1 MNINIRQFKETDRT
15 QLETYELSEKQQ
27 MYSSLPLEVLED
39 AVNDKNRTANV
50 VVTDEDLVIG
60 FFVLHKH
67 YQHEGYD
74 TPYEVVYVRSLSIN
88 EKYQG
93 YGYGT
98 QVAQNLPVY
107 VQKNFSKF
115 DHLYLVVDGE
125 NTGAWNLYERAGF
138 LHLATK
144 EEGPIGKER
153 LYYLD
158 LARNYVPNLRLQL
171 DAEKSASKV
180 KIILNREDVKVGHI
194 DVVIKGE
201 TLEITHIYV
210 DEKHRHEGIA
220 ESAMRQFATVVRRKL
235 KEIEKASVEVSNPAF
250 ESLFINAGFVLV
262 DGDSDTNKY
271 VKLIRY

>member
-1 MNINIRQFKETDRT
+1 MDINIRQFKEADRS

-27 MYSSLPLEVLED
+27 MYSSLPLEVLDD
-39 AVNDKNRTANV
+39 ALNDKNRTANV
-50 VVTDEDLVIG
+50 VVTDGGLVIG
-60 FFVLHKH
+60 FFVLHKY

-74 TPYEVVYVRSLSIN
+74 TPHEVVYVRSLSIN
-88 EKYQG
+88 EKHQG
-93 YGYGT
+93 NGYGT

-107 VQKNFSKF
+107 VQENFSNF

-125 NTGAWNLYERAGF
+125 NAGAWNLYERAGF

-171 DAEKSASKV
+171 DEETNGPEV
-180 KIILNREDVKVGHI
+180 KIILNREDEKVGHI
-194 DVVIKGE
+194 DAEIKGGI
-201 TLEITHIYV
+201 LEITYIYV

-220 ESAMRQFATVVRRKL
+220 ESAMRQFATVVRRQL
-235 KEIEKASVEVSNPAF
+235 KTIESVNVSVNNPEF
-250 ESLFINAGFVLV
+250 ESLFTNAGFVLTEGA
-262 DGDSDTNKY
+262 DNTNQY
-271 VKLIRY
+271 VKLVRY